1 MSKRTSSTP
10 SFFVLPT
17 LMKLSSF
24 LVLALACL
32 AQIARAEQQPAQST
46 PPPPKP
52 KVQQKKEGRVPG
64 GPGPLS
70 EPQPVLQNSSLVKV
84 NATSQ
89 GYSLHLPW
97 QKESPSGRRGLG
109 VVLAG
114 NRVLVTAQMAA
125 DATYIELELPDSGQ
139 KIPAKTLAVDY
150 EANLALLECPPSD
163 RQKAF
168 FAGLKPMGIDASA
181 RIGDAVAIL
190 QTGRVG
196 ELIKSPLRIS
206 KVLTRRYIVEGSGF
220 LVYEATGIIRSEANS
235 FTLPVV
241 KGGKLAGLLL
251 SYDSKNQVTTIL
263 PAPIIEHFLKDV
275 ADGSYE
281 GFPGLGMEF
290 QTTQDEQFREYL
302 GLKPGD
308 PGVLV
313 TTVVKGGSA
322 AEAGMKKNDI
332 LLAINGFAIDA
343 RGDYKDPQYGAL
355 SAGHLIRGHSYV
367 GEKVEIKVM
376 REGKEMTLPGKL
388 ARKKPEE
395 YLVLPYLFD
404 KGPRYVLMGGLLFQ
418 ELSRPYLDSFG
429 DDQRGGAILRLAHI
443 ASHPEKYEAE
453 GRKKLVFLSLVL
465 PTPSAQGYD
474 KLGGQVVNK
483 VNGKTIHDLNDL
495 AEAFA
500 KTDKTWHVIELDD
513 FPHVIYLDTFS
524 TERDNMRLLSGAYRI
539 GSLKRLE

>member
-1 MSKRTSSTP
+1 MK
-10 SFFVLPT
+10 SFRL
-17 LMKLSSF
+17 
-24 LVLALACL
+24 LVLALAC
-32 AQIARAEQQPAQST
+32 AVHPARSQQPVETA
-46 PPPPKP
+46 PPQTEH
-52 KVQQKKEGRVPG
+52 KVQQKKRSSLNAVREG

-70 EPQPVLQNSSLVKV
+70 EPVPVVQNSSLVKV

-89 GYSLHLPW
+89 AYSLHLPW

-109 VVLAG
+109 VVLKD

-168 FAGLKPMGIDASA
+168 FAGLKPMDIDAGA
-181 RIGDAVAIL
+181 RIGDEVAIL

-196 ELIKSPLRIS
+196 ELIKNPLFIS

-220 LVYEATGIIRSEANS
+220 LVYEANGIIRSEANS

-241 KGGKLAGLLL
+241 KGDKLAGLLL

-302 GLKPGD
+302 SLKPNE
-308 PGVLV
+308 PGVLI
-313 TTVVKGGSA
+313 TTVVKGASA
-322 AEAGMKKNDI
+322 DKAGMKKNDI
-332 LLAINGFAIDA
+332 LLSINGFAIDA

-355 SAGHLIRGHSYV
+355 SAGHLIRGRAYV
-367 GEKVEIKVM
+367 GEKVEIRVL
-376 REGKEMTLPGKL
+376 RDGKEVTLTGEL
-388 ARKKPEE
+388 ARKKPED
-395 YLVLPYLFD
+395 YLVLPYQFD

-418 ELSRPYLDSFG
+418 ELSRPYLDAFG
-429 DDQRGGAILRLAHI
+429 EDQRGGAILRLAHI
-443 ASHPEKYEAE
+443 ASHPQDYEDE

-465 PTPSAQGYD
+465 PTPGAQGYD

-495 AEAFA
+495 DAAF
-500 KTDKTWHVIELDD
+500 KETKETFHVIELGD
-513 FPHVIYLDTFS
+513 FPHILYLDTFNA
-524 TERDNMRLLSGAYRI
+524 ERDNMRLLGGAYRI

>member
-1 MSKRTSSTP
+1 MRPFSIIAVISA
-10 SFFVLPT
+10 
-17 LMKLSSF
+17 
-24 LVLALACL
+24 LALHGIQ
-32 AQIARAEQQPAQST
+32 AQQADAA
-46 PPPPKP
+46 PKDVTDSNTQH
-52 KVQQKKEGRVPG
+52 KVQQKKRRTLLPTASGPSAPVVLAEPVP
-64 GPGPLS
+64 
-70 EPQPVLQNSSLVKV
+70 VVQNSSLVKV

-89 GYSLHLPW
+89 AYSLHLPW

-139 KIPAKTLAVDY
+139 KIPAKAIAVDY

-168 FAGLKPMGIDASA
+168 FAGLKPMAVDASA
-181 RIGDAVAIL
+181 RIGDSVAIL

-196 ELIKSPLRIS
+196 ELIKNPLRIS
-206 KVLTRRYIVEGSGF
+206 KVLSRRYIVEGSGF

-241 KGGKLAGLLL
+241 KGNKLAGLLL

-290 QTTQDEQFREYL
+290 QTTQDEQLRDFL
-302 GLKPGD
+302 SLKPGE
-308 PGVLV
+308 PGVLI
-313 TTVVKGGSA
+313 TSLVKGASA
-322 AEAGMKKNDI
+322 DKAGMKKNDI
-332 LLAINGFAIDA
+332 LVSINGFSIDA
-343 RGDYKDPQYGAL
+343 RGDYKDPAYGAL
-355 SAGHLIRGHSYV
+355 SAGHLVRGRSYV
-367 GEKVEIKVM
+367 GEKVEIKVL
-376 REGKEMTLPGKL
+376 REGKAVTLNGEL
-388 ARKKPEE
+388 TRKKPEDH
-395 YLVLPYLFD
+395 LVPPYLFD
-404 KGPRYVLMGGLLFQ
+404 KGPRYILMGGLLFQ
-418 ELSRPYLDSFG
+418 ELSRPYLDAFG
-429 DDQRGGAILRLAHI
+429 EDQRGGAILRLTYI
-443 ASHPEKYEAE
+443 ASHPDEYEGS

-483 VNGKTIHDLNDL
+483 VNGKVINDLNDL
-495 AEAFA
+495 SDAF
-500 KTDKTWHVIELDD
+500 KNNKETTHVIELND
-513 FPHVIYLDTFS
+513 FPHVIYLDGFNA
-524 TERDNMRLLSGAYRI
+524 ERDNMKLLGGAYRI
-539 GSLKRLE
+539 GSLRRLE